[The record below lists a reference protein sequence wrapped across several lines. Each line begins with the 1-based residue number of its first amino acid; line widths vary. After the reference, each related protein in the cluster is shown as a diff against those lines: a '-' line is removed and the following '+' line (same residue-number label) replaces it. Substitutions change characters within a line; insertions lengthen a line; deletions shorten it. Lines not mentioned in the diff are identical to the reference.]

1 MRTVFADTFYWV
13 AISNQ
18 NDDWHSEVIRVSKT
32 LGNVFLITTDE
43 VMDEFLTHFCKMGPF
58 WRAKAVE
65 LVHKIRQNPNVR
77 VVPQT
82 RDSFNRGFLLYESR
96 PDKDYSLTD
105 CISMEYMRENGVHD
119 VLTHDHHF
127 QQEGF
132 TLLFQEK
139 VT

>member
-13 AISNQ
+13 AMTNP
-18 NDDWHSEVIRVSKT
+18 NDAWYDRVMKVNKS
-32 LGNVFLITTDE
+32 LANPFVVTTDE
-43 VMDEFLTHFCKMGPF
+43 VMDEFLTHFCDKGEF
-58 WRAKAVE
+58 WRTKAVE
-65 LVHKIRQNPNVR
+65 LVHRIHQNPNVR

-82 RDSFNRGFLLYESR
+82 RDSFNRGLLLYESR

-105 CISMEYMRENGVHD
+105 CISMEYMRENGLHE

-132 TLLFQEK
+132 TLLFHDND
-139 VT
+139 T